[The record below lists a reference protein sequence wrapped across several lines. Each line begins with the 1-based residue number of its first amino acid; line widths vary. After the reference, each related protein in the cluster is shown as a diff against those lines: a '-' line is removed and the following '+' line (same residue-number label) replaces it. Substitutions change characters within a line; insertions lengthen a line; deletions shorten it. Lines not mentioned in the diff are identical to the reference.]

1 LLLAGVPAGGGVVV
15 EVGAGLSGVSL
26 ASAFFGGWWA
36 NDVGCRAQIL
46 DTVLTVILSLRSPLN
61 ITGYNHFCLRDADTD
76 EPESLYYA
84 FGLLHT
90 DYTPK
95 PAFAVYQAACRV

>member
-1 LLLAGVPAGGGVVV
+1 L
-15 EVGAGLSGVSL
+15 
-26 ASAFFGGWWA
+26 GGWWA